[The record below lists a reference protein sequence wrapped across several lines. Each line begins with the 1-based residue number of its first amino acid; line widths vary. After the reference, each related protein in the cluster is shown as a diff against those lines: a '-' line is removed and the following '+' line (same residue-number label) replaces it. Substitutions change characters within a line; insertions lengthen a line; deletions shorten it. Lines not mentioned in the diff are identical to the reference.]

1 MSLFDKE
8 QLNVA
13 GIFKNFYEV
22 PSYQREYV
30 WKRANVLAL
39 LNDIKD
45 SFDSDSGNDYFIGTT
60 VVAPNSNTCHLEVI
74 DGQQRLTTLFILM
87 INFANKFTNKIEK
100 DALTQNIKAYKTDD
114 LGVSVPEFHLNLNY
128 GNAQQFLKLISGDKP
143 NSPELSNSKDKE
155 SNNLAEQLHNKYGKK
170 FPETIK
176 NLYNA
181 YQAIDAFLAEHFITE
196 EKLRAFKGYVLNH
209 VIVLQISTD
218 ISKALQIFE
227 TINERGIGLNPLDL
241 IKNRLFSNIEK
252 KEFETLKGNW
262 HDVFKPFKRN
272 ETHKLRF
279 FRYFLMASFPDKIS
293 SKEYKDGIIRTN
305 DIFNFVS
312 KLSEIKD
319 PFNFLTNLEQAA
331 KDYNGFLEGKLDNEN
346 NVNLQNINTLNGG
359 LSTYIIALLAA
370 KKLPSEL
377 LKHFI
382 TQLESYM
389 FFYIIP
395 GNNTNKLEKEC
406 STWAKELY
414 RICQITD
421 KAQQLT
427 EYNSFIQKF
436 LISPTQDRGGNF
448 EDYFLRLE
456 MDKNITKNKVRY
468 ILNKISSY
476 VQEKYV
482 REKRNGNNMTSNAF
496 NGCHIEHIL
505 PQNPKKELRHTFG
518 ADIYEEYK
526 NRIGNLTLLEQPL
539 NKSAGND
546 FFKEKMPKYTA
557 STCILTKSIVGLDI
571 PLSET
576 SQTRKFFST
585 FRHWEKW
592 DKDSIEDRQQFLLD
606 LTKEIWEIKIFTT
619 KDN

>member
-8 QLNVA
+8 QLNVD
-13 GIFKNFYEV
+13 GIFNKFYEV

-45 SFDSDSGNDYFIGTT
+45 SFDSDSENDYFIGTT
-60 VVAPNSNTCHLEVI
+60 VVAPNLSTSYLEVI

-87 INFANKFTNKIEK
+87 ISFANKIDKQ
-100 DALTQNIKAYKTDD
+100 ALAQYIKKYKTDS
-114 LGVSVPEFHLNLNY
+114 LGNAQEEFHLNLNY
-128 GNAQQFLKLISGDKP
+128 GNAQQFLELISGDKP
-143 NSPELSNSKDKE
+143 DSSELSNSKDKE

-196 EKLRAFKGYVLNH
+196 EKLRAFKGYILNH

-476 VQEKYV
+476 VHEKW
-482 REKRNGNNMTSNAF
+482 
-496 NGCHIEHIL
+496 NGCSEGKNLFGAYHIEHIL
-505 PQNPKKELRHTFG
+505 PNKPKDELRNAFG

-526 NRIGNLTLLEQPL
+526 NRLGNLTLLEQSL
-539 NKSAGND
+539 NKSLGND
-546 FFKEKMPKYTA
+546 FFEKKKPVYA
-557 STCILTKSIVGLDI
+557 QSTCILTKSIVGLTITTDI
-571 PLSET
+571 K
-576 SQTRKFFST
+576 SQHGQFFST

-592 DKDSIEDRQQFLLD
+592 DKNSIEDRQQFLLD